1 MKRVILLFY
10 EFILFLF
17 VNYDDAHLLNSL
29 ILNFI
34 IDLDSLVFFFRLKM
48 RTNMMIKIELFINK
62 EKCQLIF

>member
-17 VNYDDAHLLNSL
+17 VNNDDAHLLNSL

-34 IDLDSLVFFFRLKM
+34 IDLDSLVFFFS
-48 RTNMMIKIELFINK
+48 IKDENK
-62 EKCQLIF
+62 YDD